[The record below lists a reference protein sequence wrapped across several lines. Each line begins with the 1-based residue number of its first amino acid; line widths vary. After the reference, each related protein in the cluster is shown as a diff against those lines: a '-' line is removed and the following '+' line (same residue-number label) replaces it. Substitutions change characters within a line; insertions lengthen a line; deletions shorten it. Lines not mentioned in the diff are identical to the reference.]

1 MWNIYFTTNPNKF
14 INQVLINSV
23 CHFFF
28 FLKLPEMN
36 SAAKDE
42 DRKSSK
48 LCNWRVFFLQNSGIL
63 IGYGLLLLMAVY
75 GEQIN
80 FE

>member
-1 MWNIYFTTNPNKF
+1 
-14 INQVLINSV
+14 
-23 CHFFF
+23 
-28 FLKLPEMN
+28 MN